1 MTEFIAHYQGMPPL
15 AKYPQIT
22 SFFEFWPSQVIYLP
36 VVAQWLVLSIKYRSV
51 SLPLLANPTIPLAGM
66 VGESKSGILRLAGDY
81 ARSFIA
87 PWIVCQKTNAT
98 LESQV
103 TAVLTAVAA
112 ANITFPLVAK
122 PDQGCRGAGVWKV
135 NDAQRLADYISA
147 FPIGHA
153 FILQRLSPY
162 QPEAGIFYIRLPN
175 EQHGQIISITLKYQ
189 PFIVGDGKQTIRELI
204 LADERA
210 SQLTEVYFPRLQTRL
225 DDVLAVG
232 EAVQLAF
239 AGNHCRGS
247 LFRNGNAHI
256 TPALTH
262 ALDNILADVDGFY
275 YGRLDVRFSDIDALM
290 RGENLDIIEING
302 AASEATHIWDPST
315 RFYEVYQALFLQ
327 YRTLFAIGDQL
338 RQQGH
343 QPPPIVNLLKAWWQ
357 ERQLV
362 SQYPLT
368 D

>member
-1 MTEFIAHYQGMPPL
+1 MTNSVSDYQGMPPL
-15 AKYPQIT
+15 EHRSQVT

-36 VVAQWLVLSIKYRSV
+36 VVAQWLALSVKYRSV
-51 SLPLLANPTIPLAGM
+51 SLPLIANPTIPLAGM
-66 VGESKSGILRLAGDY
+66 VGESKSGILNLAGDY

-87 PWIVCQKTNAT
+87 PWLVITKTTEHINIQLANA
-98 LESQV
+98 
-103 TAVLTAVAA
+103 LTALQT
-112 ANITFPLVAK
+112 ANIQFPIVAK

-135 NDAQRLADYISA
+135 NDAARLADYLRA
-147 FPIGHA
+147 FPNGHA
-153 FILQRLSPY
+153 YILQKLSPY
-162 QPEAGIFYIRLPN
+162 QPEVGIFYIRLPQ
-175 EQHGQIISITLKYQ
+175 ETQGKIISITLKYQ
-189 PFIVGDGKQTIRELI
+189 PFITGNGQQTIRELI
-204 LADERA
+204 LQDERA
-210 SQLTEVYFPRLQTRL
+210 AQLTSIYFSRLHTRL
-225 DDVLAVG
+225 DEVLASG
-232 EAVQLAF
+232 QRLQLAF

-247 LFRNGNAHI
+247 VFRNGNAYI

-262 ALDNILADVDGFY
+262 ALDKILADVDGFY

-315 RFYEVYQALFLQ
+315 RLSEVYDALFLQ
-327 YRTLFAIGDQL
+327 YRTLFTIGDQL

-343 QPPPIVNLLKAWWQ
+343 RPPSILQLLKAWWQ

-362 SQYPLT
+362 SHYPAT